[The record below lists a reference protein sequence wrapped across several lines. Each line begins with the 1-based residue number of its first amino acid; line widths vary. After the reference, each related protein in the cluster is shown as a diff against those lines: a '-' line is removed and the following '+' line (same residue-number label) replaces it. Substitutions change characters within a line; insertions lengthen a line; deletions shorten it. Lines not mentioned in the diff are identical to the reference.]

1 MMQEKSVFGEVQN
14 SMSLRDTLTRYLK
27 RWPLFV
33 AFLTVCI
40 GGGIFYTRSAVPKY
54 LSSTSFLVKE
64 SGGNNPTS
72 NDLIDNALNG
82 KSQINLNNELL
93 QFGASNLMERTVAK
107 NEFNIFYSIKGRI
120 LNTELYK
127 NAPFSLQIKHLT
139 DSNGIYKLFVI
150 DTDGNGGNVLYG
162 AEKTQK
168 NYPFKW
174 HVPFNIEGQI
184 FVLNLNPKVIIQKNA
199 ATYIVEWDPVAMT
212 ASVLSKELVLKAFDN
227 KTSVINVSIK
237 TTNLEKGKDI
247 LNALFA
253 EFNLSDIEDRYK
265 LSTRTV
271 QFINERL
278 LSISG
283 ELKNVEG
290 NLENYQGNNQLV
302 DIKSQSTQTLE
313 NASITAKTIKDLA
326 VQQGIVAMIQNYFN
340 VPANGNKLVPS
351 SLGLNDGTLTLLI
364 NQYNELQLKRE
375 REAPLTAPNST
386 VMQDLNT
393 QISSVKGS
401 MLESLKNI
409 DKNLRLQQNSFQ
421 GQNNKFKSFLSAV
434 PHNERVMQEIKRK
447 QSVTEGLY
455 LYLLQKREESAISG
469 TANNVMHYKQLDLA
483 TGYGPVEPNKIN
495 IILYTTLLG
504 LFLAFG
510 WMYLQDLLNNKIS
523 GREEIY
529 KKLPLSFI
537 GDIVHVAK
545 NKKPLIAVLDR
556 SIISEQF
563 RTLRTNISF
572 LLKNEHEKTI
582 LITSSIK
589 GEGKTFVSL
598 NLASVYA
605 LPGKKVAL
613 LEFNMRMPVLSDLLN
628 FKNDNGLSAYL
639 NGTQKELNELYHV
652 MPEIPT
658 LHIYPCG
665 ILPIN
670 TSDLLLSDNL
680 PILFQQLKANY
691 DYIIIDTPPAKF
703 VSDVFVL
710 EKYSNVIIYVIRQN
724 YTLKNDLDFV
734 AQVNTDNTLFNMSL
748 ILNDVKNG
756 DNYNYGLASLQ
767 NNN

>member
-14 SMSLRDTLTRYLK
+14 NMSLRDSLTKYLR

-139 DSNGIYKLFVI
+139 DSNSIYKLFVI
-150 DTDGNGGNVLYG
+150 DTDGNGGNILYG

-184 FVLNLNPKVIIQKNA
+184 FILNLNPKAIIQKNA

-227 KTSVINVSIK
+227 KTSVINASIK

-271 QFINERL
+271 QFIDERL
-278 LSISG
+278 LGISG

-393 QISSVKGS
+393 QISSVKSS
-401 MLESLKNI
+401 MLESLTNI

-421 GQNNKFKSFLSAV
+421 GQNKQFKNFLSAV

-447 QSVTEGLY
+447 QSITEGLY

-495 IILYTTLLG
+495 IILYTALLG

-510 WMYLQDLLNNKIS
+510 WMYLQDVLNNKIS

-537 GDIVHVAK
+537 GDINHVAK

-582 LITSSIK
+582 LVTSSTK

-613 LEFNMRMPVLSDLLN
+613 LEFNMRRPVLSDLLN

-639 NGTQKELNELYHV
+639 KGTQQSFNELYHV

-665 ILPIN
+665 ALPIN

-680 PILFQQLKANY
+680 SILFQQLKANY

-703 VSDVFVL
+703 VSDAFVL
-710 EKYSNVIIYVIRQN
+710 EKYSDVIVYVIRQN

-734 AQVNTDNTLFNMSL
+734 AQVIADNTLPNMSL

-756 DNYNYGLASLQ
+756 DNYNYELASV
-767 NNN
+767 

>member
-14 SMSLRDTLTRYLK
+14 SMGLRDLIAKYLK

-33 AFLTVCI
+33 SFLTVCV

-64 SGGNNPTS
+64 SGGNNSTS
-72 NDLIDNALNG
+72 NDLIDNAFNG
-82 KSQINLNNELL
+82 KNQINLNNELL

-107 NEFNIFYSIKGRI
+107 NQFNIFYSIKGRI

-127 NAPFSLQIKHLT
+127 NAPFNLQVKHLT
-139 DSNGIYKLFVI
+139 DSNSIYKLVVI
-150 DTDGNGGNVLYG
+150 NMDSIGGNILYG
-162 AEKTQK
+162 TEKIQR

-174 HVPFNIEGQI
+174 NVPFNIDDQI
-184 FVLNLNPKVIIQKNA
+184 FVLNLKEIIQKNS
-199 ATYIVEWDPVAMT
+199 ATYIVEWNPVAST
-212 ASVLSKELVLKAFDN
+212 ASLLSKELMLKAFDN
-227 KTSVINVSIK
+227 KTSVINASIK
-237 TTNLEKGKDI
+237 TTNLEKGKDV

-253 EFNLSDIEDRYK
+253 EFNLSDIEDRNK

-271 QFINERL
+271 QFIDERL
-278 LSISG
+278 LNISG
-283 ELKNVEG
+283 ELKGVEG

-326 VQQGIVAMIQNYFN
+326 VQQGIVAMIQNYFST
-340 VPANGNKLVPS
+340 PSNGNKLVPS

-393 QISSVKGS
+393 QISSVKSS
-401 MLESLKNI
+401 MLESLTNI

-421 GQNNKFKSFLSAV
+421 GQNNQFKSFLSAV
-434 PHNERVMQEIKRK
+434 PHNERVMQDIKRK
-447 QSVTEGLY
+447 QSVTEGLF

-469 TANNVMHYKQLDLA
+469 TANNVVHYKQLDLA

-495 IILYTTLLG
+495 IILYTALLG

-529 KKLPLSFI
+529 KRIPLSFI
-537 GDIVHVAK
+537 GDINRVAK
-545 NKKPLIAVLDR
+545 NKNHLVAVMDQ
-556 SIISEQF
+556 SVISEQF
-563 RTLRTNISF
+563 RTLRTNIYF
-572 LLKNEHEKTI
+572 LLKNEYEKTI
-582 LITSSIK
+582 LVTSSVK

-613 LEFNMRMPVLSDLLN
+613 LEFNMRMPVLSNLLN
-628 FKNDNGLSAYL
+628 IKNDNGLSAYL
-639 NGTQKELNELYHV
+639 NGTQKELNEVYHV
-652 MPEIPT
+652 MPEVPT
-658 LHIYPCG
+658 LHIYTCG
-665 ILPIN
+665 TLPIN

-680 PILFQQLKANY
+680 PKLFQQLKLAY
-691 DYIIIDTPPAKF
+691 DYIIIDTPPSKF
-703 VSDVFVL
+703 VSDAFVL
-710 EKYSNVIIYVIRQN
+710 EKYSDVNIYIIRQN
-724 YTLKNDLDFV
+724 FTLKKDLDFV
-734 AQVNTDNTLFNMSL
+734 AQIAADKTLPNMSL

-756 DNYNYGLASLQ
+756 DNYNYG
-767 NNN
+767 

>member
-14 SMSLRDTLTRYLK
+14 NMSLRDSLTKYLR

-82 KSQINLNNELL
+82 KNQININNELL

-107 NEFNIFYSIKGRI
+107 NQFNIFYSIKGRI

-127 NAPFSLQIKHLT
+127 NAPFNLQVKHLT
-139 DSNGIYKLFVI
+139 DSNSIYKFVVI
-150 DTDGNGGNVLYG
+150 NMDSIGGNILYG
-162 AEKTQK
+162 IEKTQK

-174 HVPFNIEGQI
+174 HVPLSIDDQI
-184 FVLNLNPKVIIQKNA
+184 FVLDPKGTVQKNPA
-199 ATYIVEWDPVAMT
+199 SYIVEWDPVAIT
-212 ASVLSKELVLKAFDN
+212 ASILSKELVLKAFDN
-227 KTSVINVSIK
+227 KTSVINASIK
-237 TTNLEKGKDI
+237 TTSLEKGKDI
-247 LNALFA
+247 LNALFT
-253 EFNLSDIEDRYK
+253 EFNLSDIEDRNS
-265 LSTRTV
+265 LSARTV
-271 QFINERL
+271 EFIDERL

-283 ELKNVEG
+283 ELKGVEG
-290 NLENYQGNNQLV
+290 NLESYQGNNQLV

-340 VPANGNKLVPS
+340 VPTNGNKLVPS

-386 VMQDLNT
+386 VMPDLNT
-393 QISSVKGS
+393 QINSVKSS
-401 MLESLKNI
+401 MLESLTNI
-409 DKNLRLQQNSFQ
+409 DKNLRLQQSSFQ
-421 GQNNKFKSFLSAV
+421 GQNNQFKSFLSAV

-447 QSVTEGLY
+447 QSITEGLY
-455 LYLLQKREESAISG
+455 LYLLQKREQSAISG

-510 WMYLQDLLNNKIS
+510 WMYLQDLLNNKITD
-523 GREEIY
+523 REEIY

-537 GDIVHVAK
+537 GDINYVVK
-545 NKKPLIAVLDR
+545 NKNSLIAILDR

-572 LLKNEHEKTI
+572 LLKNEHKKTI
-582 LITSSIK
+582 LITSSVK

-613 LEFNMRMPVLSDLLN
+613 LEFDMRMPVLSDLLN
-628 FKNDNGLSAYL
+628 LKNDNGLSAYL
-639 NGTQKELNELYHV
+639 KGTQQELNKLYYV
-652 MPEIPT
+652 MPEVPT

-665 ILPIN
+665 TLPSN

-703 VSDVFVL
+703 VSDAFVL
-710 EKYSNVIIYVIRQN
+710 EKYSDVNIYIIRQN
-724 YTLKNDLDFV
+724 YTLKKDLDFV
-734 AQVNTDNTLFNMSL
+734 AQVTADNTLPNMSL
-748 ILNDVKNG
+748 ILNGVKNG

-767 NNN
+767 K